1 MTILSSLLAE
11 AKSLPEWLTEM
22 RRIQSE
28 CPCVSV
34 KRQNPDIVSQNLIDW
49 SREHESRKSLL
60 GRNDSPDTSCSCPC
74 SVFYTVNV
82 SRFQSL
88 ITRSVAHEA
97 STLPLE
103 LKSRKVTIPA

>member
-34 KRQNPDIVSQNLIDW
+34 KRQNPDIVSQNLMDW